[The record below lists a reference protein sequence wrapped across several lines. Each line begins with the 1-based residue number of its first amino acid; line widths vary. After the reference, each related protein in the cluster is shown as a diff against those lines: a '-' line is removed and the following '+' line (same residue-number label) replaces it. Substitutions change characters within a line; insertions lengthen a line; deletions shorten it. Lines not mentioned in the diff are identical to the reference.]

1 MYTSIKEYASS
12 RGISYEVV
20 RRQMKRYANEL
31 EKFTTKQGRQTYLND
46 QGVEFLDQHRAPK
59 TLVVEY
65 PDNELKDE
73 IERLRA
79 QIEHYRDTIDRL
91 NATIIEKDKEQSQL
105 IEDKTRY
112 QTLLEIRD
120 NEHAQLE
127 QAQKELTESRSDLKH
142 TALELENV
150 KAELKEKAD
159 EVGRFKKTLF
169 GLYRRS

>member
-105 IEDKTRY
+105 IERS
-112 QTLLEIRD
+112 E
-120 NEHAQLE
+120 EHTS
-127 QAQKELTESRSDLKH
+127 ELQSLQ
-142 TALELENV
+142 
-150 KAELKEKAD
+150 
-159 EVGRFKKTLF
+159 
-169 GLYRRS
+169 